1 MQIILVRHGLP
12 ERMDVAVG
20 VADPPL
26 AALGRRQA
34 QAAAAFL
41 AVESVE
47 AIVSSPMLRA
57 RQSAQPLADALGLP
71 LQIVDELA
79 EYDSGQQSYVPV
91 HEMPE
96 THAEMWE
103 QMLRGDL
110 PDFVDLDEFR
120 ARVTGALEQVIAEHP
135 GRGKVAVFC
144 HAGVINVAL
153 GGYLGIT
160 RALPFPVDY
169 TGVSRI
175 TASRSGRRAVI
186 SVNETAH
193 VRTLLDVGAAAD
205 EAPAVADATSVDG
218 AGR

>member
-1 MQIILVRHGLP
+1 MQLVLVRHGLP
-12 ERMDVAVG
+12 ERMEVAVG

-26 AALGRRQA
+26 AALGLRQG
-34 QAAAAFL
+34 QAVAEFL
-41 AVESVE
+41 ADEPVDAV
-47 AIVSSPMLRA
+47 VSSPMLRA
-57 RQSAQPLADALGLP
+57 RQTAQPLADVLGLP
-71 LQIVDELA
+71 VQIVDDLA
-79 EYDSGQQSYVPV
+79 EYDSGQRFYVPV
-91 HEMPE
+91 HQMHE
-96 THAEMWE
+96 THAELWQ

-110 PDFVDLDEFR
+110 PDFVDLDAFR
-120 ARVTGALEQVIAEHP
+120 GRVTDALEQVIAAHP

-153 GGYLGIT
+153 GGYLGIA

-193 VRTLLDVGAAAD
+193 VRTLLDVEGAAD
-205 EAPAVADATSVDG
+205 
-218 AGR
+218 